1 MRRKARIAGWCYLSV
16 IAGGLF
22 AEVAVRATVI
32 VPGDAAATARSIA
45 AHETLWRWGL
55 LVNLLYL
62 LPGLAVNVLIP
73 DLFRPGQATLA
84 RLAVACGTVA
94 VAVEALNLLQ
104 LYAPLV
110 TSPTASTVPAVPT
123 VAPLLFAPGFALSL
137 AIFAGFCAFT
147 GVLILRSVLVPR
159 LLGWLMVLA
168 GVCYLIN
175 SATLFVWP
183 SLQSRLMPAILLPC
197 LVGELSLALYFVI
210 RGVHTGKGHTGT
222 ASGT

>member
-1 MRRKARIAGWCYLSV
+1 MRLKARIAGWCYLSV

-22 AEVAVRATVI
+22 AEVAVRSTVI
-32 VPGDAAATARSIA
+32 VPGDVAATAGNIA

-73 DLFRPGQATLA
+73 DLFRPAQATLA
-84 RLAVACGTVA
+84 RLAVACGTAA

-104 LYAPLV
+104 LYTPLV
-110 TSPTASTVPAVPT
+110 TTPTA
-123 VAPLLFAPGFALSL
+123 APLLFAPGFALSL
-137 AIFAGFCAFT
+137 AIFAGFCGLT
-147 GVLILRSVLVPR
+147 GVLILRSALVPR
-159 LLGWLMVLA
+159 LLGALMILA
-168 GVCYLIN
+168 GASYLIN

-183 SLQSRLMPAILLPC
+183 ALQSDLMPAILLPC

-210 RGVHTGKGHTGT
+210 RGVREPGQ
-222 ASGT
+222 